1 MTSVRILARILFYL
15 SRVLCFLY
23 FGMALF
29 SLIAFTCGWGLNVV
43 DEGQHFQV
51 YLPFT
56 HTPMLL
62 GDYNTTY
69 IVFYFLVPLIFYGLF
84 FLLLGNVFR
93 VFYQPRL
100 FTAKAVRHLQ
110 VFYLGNFIV
119 PLLVMLSTALFATLD
134 EMHIVLTA
142 LHYVVGIFA
151 YFLAAIFRQGVQLQN
166 EQDLYI

>member
-1 MTSVRILARILFYL
+1 
-15 SRVLCFLY
+15 
-23 FGMALF
+23 
-29 SLIAFTCGWGLNVV
+29 
-43 DEGQHFQV
+43 
-51 YLPFT
+51 
-56 HTPMLL
+56 MLL